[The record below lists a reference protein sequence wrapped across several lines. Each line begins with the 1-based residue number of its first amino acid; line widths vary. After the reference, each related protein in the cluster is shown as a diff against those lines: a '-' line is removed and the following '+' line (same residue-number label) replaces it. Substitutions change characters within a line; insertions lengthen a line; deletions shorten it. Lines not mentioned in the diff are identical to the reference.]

1 MPAPTPHRPSLSAI
15 DAGTGD
21 VTVISCFSEPAP
33 ASLANH
39 RHYAAA
45 LGYRH
50 ACVDM
55 SDGPRGPQL
64 QALHRYEYLLAT
76 LESVAENHLV
86 LLLAENAAIVQ
97 PVALPRLMTG
107 RDHLIVATSDSCV
120 AHNVQV
126 WRNTPAIRARVR
138 AVAACCRLGGE
149 PFVDETRLLA
159 AVTALPWHETID
171 GVCAVMPAGPNVD
184 PHWSRIPT
192 FAISLDTAMHS
203 PPELG
208 IVPRFRE
215 TLFGH
220 IHRCQLHGG
229 SLFDSALPRDTEPLP
244 ERSTFQPGHPIALV
258 TLYTPDI
265 ACYGS
270 IAERNFKRYCERH
283 GYTLHVHRDS
293 PGEVGLAGT
302 GNWLK
307 PWLLHAYLAHHE
319 WVIWVDADVLIADH
333 NRALE
338 PLLAQRTQLLA
349 KDIGQWPFNA
359 GVMGF
364 RRTDANLAM
373 LAELMQRIAAL
384 PDRSGVYA
392 GNGDQ
397 FHFIEAMREHNL
409 LHEALI
415 DNPLLFNT
423 PWFMRGPGSFIVHYF
438 GMWTQMRALM
448 MACDDRC

>member
-1 MPAPTPHRPSLSAI
+1 MQYRPALGVTGANTG
-15 DAGTGD
+15 AGD
-21 VTVISCFSEPAP
+21 VTVISCFAEPAP

-39 RHYAAA
+39 RHYA
-45 LGYRH
+45 LTHGYRH
-50 ACVDM
+50 AYVDM

-64 QALHRYEYLLAT
+64 QALHRYESLLAA
-76 LESVAENHLV
+76 LEAAADNHLV
-86 LLLAENAAIVQ
+86 LLLTENAAIVR
-97 PVALPRLMTG
+97 PVALPRLMAG
-107 RDHLIVATSDSCV
+107 RDHLIVSTSDS
-120 AHNVQV
+120 ALRHNLQV
-126 WRNTPAIRARVR
+126 WRNTPAMRARVR
-138 AVAACCRLGGE
+138 EIAACCRLGGE
-149 PFVDETRLLA
+149 PFIDETRLLD
-159 AVTALPWHETID
+159 AVAALPWYESID
-171 GVCAVMPAGPNVD
+171 GLCAVMPAGPNVD
-184 PHWSRIPT
+184 PRWSRTPT

-220 IHRCQLHGG
+220 VNRCQLHGEP
-229 SLFDSALPRDTEPLP
+229 LFDAALPSDIEPLP

-258 TLYTPDI
+258 TLYTPDV

-270 IAERNFKRYCERH
+270 IAERSFKRYCERH

-293 PGEVGLAGT
+293 PREVGLAGT

-338 PLLAQRTQLLA
+338 PLLAHRTQLLA

-364 RRTDANLAM
+364 RRTEANLAM
-373 LAELMQRIAAL
+373 LATLMQRIAAL

-415 DNPLLFNT
+415 DSPLRLNT
-423 PWFMRGPGSFIVHYF
+423 PWFMRGPDSFIVHYF

-448 MACDDRC
+448 MANDDRRG